1 MEPIDSPT
9 GWVATHNRDYV
20 ESNGKKGHH
29 WRGLDILLLTTTG
42 RRSGNLR
49 RTALIYGKDGDRYV
63 IVASYG
69 GKPEHPLWYLNLVAD
84 PQVTIQVGADVMTAR
99 AQTATAGERER
110 LWKMMAA
117 IFPTYEGYQ
126 GSTSREIPVV
136 VLTPVAS
143 EGPAADPP
151 HEQP

>member
-9 GWVATHNRDYV
+9 GWVAEHIRDYV
-20 ESNGKKGHH
+20 SSGGERGHR

-42 RRSGNLR
+42 RRSGDLR

-69 GKPEHPLWYLNLVAD
+69 GKPQHPLWYLNLVAD
-84 PQVTIQVGADVMTAR
+84 PQVTIQVGPDVMSAQ
-99 AQTATAGERER
+99 AQTAPQAERER

-117 IFPTYEGYQ
+117 LFPSYDQYQ
-126 GSTSREIPVV
+126 ASTTREIPIV
-136 VLTPVAS
+136 VLTPAT
-143 EGPAADPP
+143 
-151 HEQP
+151 

>member
-9 GWVATHNRDYV
+9 GWVAKHIRDYV
-20 ESNGKKGHH
+20 ESGGEKGHH
-29 WRGLDILLLTTTG
+29 WRGMDTLLLTTTG

-69 GKPEHPLWYLNLVAD
+69 GQPQHPLWYLNLVAN
-84 PQVTIQVGADVMTAR
+84 PQVTIQVGADVMSAR

-117 IFPTYEGYQ
+117 IFPAYEGYQ
-126 GSTSREIPVV
+126 SSTAREIPVI
-136 VLTPVAS
+136 VLTPVTS
-143 EGPAADPP
+143 EGSTPESP

>member
-9 GWVATHNRDYV
+9 GWVAKHIRDYV
-20 ESNGKKGHH
+20 ESNGEQGHR
-29 WRGLDILLLTTTG
+29 WRGLDIHLLTTTG

-69 GKPEHPLWYLNLVAD
+69 GKPEHPLWYLNLIAD

-99 AQTATAGERER
+99 AQTASAGERER

-117 IFPTYEGYQ
+117 IFPTYEGYRS
-126 GSTSREIPVV
+126 STSREIPVV